1 MDEEVIPVTANDV
14 LVDALVSPTGVIPFT
29 SDALG
34 RYYFLDF
41 YYVIQLSIFSW
52 STCLRLRNGHC
63 GTVIQIYEKTKEIL
77 NIHNIYMHPRLA
89 PK

>member
-41 YYVIQLSIFSW
+41 YYVIQLSIFS
-52 STCLRLRNGHC
+52 
-63 GTVIQIYEKTKEIL
+63 
-77 NIHNIYMHPRLA
+77 
-89 PK
+89 